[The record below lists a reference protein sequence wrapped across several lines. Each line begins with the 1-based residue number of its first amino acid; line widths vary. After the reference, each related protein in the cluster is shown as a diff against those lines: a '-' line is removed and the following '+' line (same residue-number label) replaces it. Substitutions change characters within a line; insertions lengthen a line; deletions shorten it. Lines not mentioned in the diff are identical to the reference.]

1 MESNSLRQRHLP
13 HLQAASLRVPNAK
26 QIETIGSRNLR
37 HTGITLLQFQFL
49 AYAGCQRL
57 SVSVS
62 LYFDPREKP
71 LERSAVPLMEGGLV
85 EAQVFSEIIGC
96 RWFQVVFRWLQVV
109 AGSFRCLQVVLG
121 GFRLQFIPPFG
132 AYGNTSKPKLD
143 DQRG

>member
-26 QIETIGSRNLR
+26 QIETIRSRNLR
-37 HTGITLLQFQFL
+37 HTGITLFQFQFL

-71 LERSAVPLMEGGLV
+71 LERSAVPLREGGLR
-85 EAQVFSEIIGC
+85 EAQVFSEIIGF
-96 RWFQVVFRWLQVV
+96 RWFQVVVGGFQVV
-109 AGSFRCLQVVLG
+109 TGGCRQFQVPVG
-121 GFRLQFIPPFG
+121 GFRLFQAVVGHFTFQCLWEHQQ
-132 AYGNTSKPKLD
+132 T
-143 DQRG
+143 QT